1 MAVFSSEEET
11 GEETV
16 SPFRPVAA
24 PGFTRIGRLNRHRHR
39 FRQPSLF
46 VSSGNAKGKG
56 ALPLLAAASS
66 PSPRPSLLPHP
77 RSLFLFR
84 GGTHGTCVRSTFFP
98 ALEIRRSPSPILLI
112 LRCEYFFLIFGKCEK
127 REKIRF
133 DSMDVKGNVY
143 IY

>member
-1 MAVFSSEEET
+1 MAVFSLE
-11 GEETV
+11 EETV
-16 SPFRPVAA
+16 SPFRPVVA

-46 VSSGNAKGKG
+46 VSSGNAKDKG

-66 PSPRPSLLPHP
+66 PSPRSSLLPHP

-133 DSMDVKGNVY
+133 DSMDVEGNVY

>member
-1 MAVFSSEEET
+1 MAVFSLE
-11 GEETV
+11 EETV
-16 SPFRPVAA
+16 SPFRPVVA

-66 PSPRPSLLPHP
+66 PSPRSSLLPHP

-133 DSMDVKGNVY
+133 DSMDVEGNVY

>member
-66 PSPRPSLLPHP
+66 PSPRPSLLPHR

-84 GGTHGTCVRSTFFP
+84 GGTHGTRVRFFP
-98 ALEIRRSPSPILLI
+98 RWKLGEV
-112 LRCEYFFLIFGKCEK
+112 LRQSFLFCDANIFF
-127 REKIRF
+127 
-133 DSMDVKGNVY
+133 
-143 IY
+143 